1 MRRWTPHVN
10 ARVVVP
16 DSEGP
21 PFGWH
26 RCRLPTIA
34 RTFRGAGS
42 YGGTA
47 RFGEIEAAGVES
59 RPYDRTRFRG
69 ALDEVRTMLGDPPEQ
84 SCRTLTRTWDRRGN
98 G

>member
-1 MRRWTPHVN
+1 MRGWTAHVN

-21 PFGWH
+21 PFVGTV
-26 RCRLPTIA
+26 RCLPTIA
-34 RTFRGAGS
+34 RTCRGAGS
-42 YGGTA
+42 YGVMA
-47 RFGEIEAAGVES
+47 S
-59 RPYDRTRFRG
+59 DRTRFRG